1 MKHFISTTQAA
12 LMATSAVAD
21 DWKKDYQIIKFGIL
35 YGENEKDRIAR
46 YTTFEQYIEK
56 ALGV

>member
-1 MKHFISTTQAA
+1 MKHFISITLAA

-35 YGENEKDRIAR
+35 SGENEKDQIAR
-46 YTTFEQYIEK
+46 YTPFEQYLERS
-56 ALGV
+56 